1 MPSPPAGMTR
11 GTMGAAVA
19 DDKIPKTALT
29 ICGSLRKA
37 SINEPLRRH
46 MSMKLR
52 EAGVIVTDLD
62 LNDFEMPIFNQDIE
76 DAGNTPESA
85 RRLADL
91 FRSHDIIFIAT
102 PEYNGGIP
110 PVVVNMLAWVSRQGK
125 PSPFRH
131 AIFGIGGVSDGKYA
145 TIFSLSHLRDTL
157 SKVGALVAPTLLG
170 IGPYPDVFDADG
182 NPNEP
187 SIQWKVAQ
195 TVRELTHFSRGGI

>member
-1 MPSPPAGMTR
+1 M
-11 GTMGAAVA
+11 A
-19 DDKIPKTALT
+19 DKGGKLTAITL
-29 ICGSLRKA
+29 CGSLRKG
-37 SINEPLRRH
+37 SINEVLRRH

-52 EAGVIVTDLD
+52 EAGVKVTDLD
-62 LNDFEMPIFNQDIE
+62 LSDFEMPIFNQDIE
-76 DAGNTPESA
+76 DAGNTPEA
-85 RRLADL
+85 AKRLADL

-110 PVVVNMLAWVSRQGK
+110 PLVVNMLAWVSRQGK

-157 SKVGALVAPTLLG
+157 SKVGAVVAPTLLG
-170 IGPYPDVFDADG
+170 IGPWPDVFDADG
-182 NPNEP
+182 NPNEA

>member
-1 MPSPPAGMTR
+1 M
-11 GTMGAAVA
+11 A
-19 DDKIPKTALT
+19 DEGKRLTAIT
-29 ICGSLRKA
+29 ICGSLRKG
-37 SINEPLRRH
+37 SINEVLRQH
-46 MSMKLR
+46 MSRKLR
-52 EAGVIVTDLD
+52 EAGVEVTDLD

-76 DAGNTPESA
+76 DAGETPGA
-85 RRLADL
+85 AKRLAEL
-91 FRSHDIIFIAT
+91 FRSSDIIFIAT

-110 PVVVNMLAWVSRQGK
+110 PLVVNMLAWVSRQGK

-170 IGPYPDVFDADG
+170 IGPWPDVFDADG

-187 SIQWKVAQ
+187 GIQWKVAQ